1 MNKIEPIRR
10 ESERAVQIVDLH
22 KIGSVPSLITLEQI
36 GGALVK
42 QAREATYLFQETQKL
57 SRHLAMSEPEQ
68 PQEPVRE
75 IRTCNHRLSGM
86 SSGIMC
92 GDIST
97 PVTFDG
103 RPSVACDEAKG
114 PFGSHLASWISH
126 SSLDSP

>member
-22 KIGSVPSLITLEQI
+22 EIGSVPSLITLEQI

-68 PQEPVRE
+68 PQEPVR
-75 IRTCNHRLSGM
+75 
-86 SSGIMC
+86 
-92 GDIST
+92 
-97 PVTFDG
+97 
-103 RPSVACDEAKG
+103 
-114 PFGSHLASWISH
+114 
-126 SSLDSP
+126 